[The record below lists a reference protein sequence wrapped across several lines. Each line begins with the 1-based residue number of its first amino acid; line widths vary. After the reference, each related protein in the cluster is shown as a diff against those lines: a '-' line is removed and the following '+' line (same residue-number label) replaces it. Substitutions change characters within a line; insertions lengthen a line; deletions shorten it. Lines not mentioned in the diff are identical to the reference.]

1 MKNEEQN
8 KELCYLDIL
17 KNLGVGKHHDI
28 KILPDFADAVY
39 KGEKTFEVR
48 ENDRGYQKGD
58 TVSFLVKSTNPY
70 ALFEKNH
77 PLHGKTYKIT
87 YVLSGWGIKNGYV
100 VFGIKPVGDEGEE

>member
-1 MKNEEQN
+1 MKNKEQN
-8 KELCYLDIL
+8 KELCYLDKL
-17 KNLGVGKHHDI
+17 KNRGVGKHHDI

-58 TVSFLVKSTNPY
+58 TVSFLVEYTNPCTR
-70 ALFEKNH
+70 FDGTH

-100 VFGIKPVGDEGEE
+100 VFGIKPVGDEVEE